1 MESKIKSKIKF
12 LIVEGEQVCLDL
24 YETMITKKFDAKVY
38 KTDNAKNAIKRAKEY
53 RPDVVLLADNMKDGK
68 DTLNTIKGIIK
79 SNINV
84 KFILLS
90 SRFDLDTDTELFK
103 VPNIIDILRKP
114 FAPLALE
121 ISINKALSEDLN
133 KGYQTKKLIHTIC
146 TQLSNLK
153 LKLEVFTLKHGNP
166 KNTRAYLK
174 EVVQEAIDLANGST
188 VEIDEICKEVGEI
201 KASK

>member
-1 MESKIKSKIKF
+1 MKF

-38 KTDNAKNAIKRAKEY
+38 KTDNAKSAIKRAKEY

-68 DTLNTIKGIIK
+68 DTLNTIKGILK

-84 KFILLS
+84 KFIILS
-90 SRFDLDTDTELFK
+90 SRSQLDTDTDLFK
-103 VPNIIDILRKP
+103 APNLIDILRKP
-114 FAPLALE
+114 FAPSSLE
-121 ISINKALSEDLN
+121 ASIKNALSKDSKEE
-133 KGYQTKKLIHTIC
+133 YQARKLIHSIS

-166 KNTRAYLK
+166 KNSKAYLK

-188 VEIDEICKEVGEI
+188 VEIDEIYKEVGKI
-201 KASK
+201 KASI